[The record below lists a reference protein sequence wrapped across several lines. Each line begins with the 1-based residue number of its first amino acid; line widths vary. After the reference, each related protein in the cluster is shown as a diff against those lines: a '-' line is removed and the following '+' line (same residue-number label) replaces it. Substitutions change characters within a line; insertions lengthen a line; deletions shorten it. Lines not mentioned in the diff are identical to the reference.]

1 VQAKPGYRTS
11 ARTLR
16 RLSKSHVVY
25 ELPEAERGAWDRFAM
40 RNIGLA
46 VQRRMARHF
55 GGDAG
60 EMRRASVAQIAPLL
74 NINPQHLAATAQNIL
89 ADFAMVL
96 SLIPDFPRWTPEARY
111 STGELI
117 SAKSLESEQQ
127 YQQILRKHP
136 SFRAAILKLG
146 SSR

>member
-1 VQAKPGYRTS
+1 
-11 ARTLR
+11 
-16 RLSKSHVVY
+16 
-25 ELPEAERGAWDRFAM
+25 
-40 RNIGLA
+40 
-46 VQRRMARHF
+46 
-55 GGDAG
+55 
-60 EMRRASVAQIAPLL
+60 
-74 NINPQHLAATAQNIL
+74 
-89 ADFAMVL
+89 MVL
-96 SLIPDFPRWTPEARY
+96 SLIPDFPRWTAEARY